1 MEINPSVRL
10 PWVDRRLRF
19 SVGRAMVKEK
29 KSGAGLTRPLL
40 PEEQWAFLVVCN
52 SLCA

>member
-1 MEINPSVRL
+1 MEVNPSVRL

-29 KSGAGLTRPLL
+29 NQEPG
-40 PEEQWAFLVVCN
+40 
-52 SLCA
+52 